1 MEYVVEN
8 SSIILKDNIG
18 NVLAKVEF
26 EKVEQGVY
34 NIFHT
39 YVSEE
44 LRGKNVAKELVK
56 RAVNEI
62 HKKNAKVIA
71 TCSYAKKLLEK
82 DM

>member
-1 MEYVVEN
+1 MEYVQDKN
-8 SSIILKDNIG
+8 SIVLKDENNNI
-18 NVLAKVEF
+18 LAKLEF
-26 EKVEQGVY
+26 EEIEQGVY

-39 YVSEE
+39 YVSEN
-44 LRGKNVAKELVK
+44 LRGKGIAKELVK

-62 HKKNAKVIA
+62 EKKNAKIVA